1 MAKSARVKSGRGE
14 RAKTKRLRKKGRLGK
29 MESVSVFDL
38 LVTIFLVTA
47 TFWGGL
53 RGVVSQIS
61 AIATWVL
68 SVLAAARHGSAVDE
82 IVSIPEPWRA
92 SVSALIVF
100 CATALALSVAFR
112 FVKRAVSLSG
122 LKEFDRQAGALFG
135 LIKGCAICV
144 ALTFFCV
151 LTSEK
156 TRDLVDNSKTGPY
169 LASVSLLLK
178 DAFPKSETMTRFE
191 ELVSSMESSQ
201 AKSELPS
208 LKSEVAGLEAYLKEN
223 VLSDEAVDVV
233 EEADA
238 GEKGGTSSGWDRFLS
253 DLRGWGDG
261 FLGSATDAANSTR
274 NGDVGNG
281 GWKESGGN
289 GAGGEEKSG
298 RGDRTFW
305 RGNASSANEAKYDV
319 GADRVDYRNGGNW
332 ENGGDQVVRAEY
344 GNNEERVE
352 SLDWTPFL
360 TNLTVGT
367 ETTTETYRTSETSG
381 RFAAFGESLN
391 EFLGVVPSRGA
402 GVRRETSAPTFDS
415 GVRRTNDGAGLGR
428 SNSTSTPL
436 IPPLPY

>member
-1 MAKSARVKSGRGE
+1 
-14 RAKTKRLRKKGRLGK
+14 
-29 MESVSVFDL
+29 MESISVFDL

-53 RGVVSQIS
+53 RGVVSQVS

-68 SVLAAARHGSAVDE
+68 SVLAAARYGSAVDE

-112 FVKRAVSLSG
+112 LVKRAVSLSG

-191 ELVSSMESSQ
+191 ELVASMESSQ

-274 NGDVGNG
+274 NGD
-281 GWKESGGN
+281 GGN
-289 GAGGEEKSG
+289 GAGGEEESG

-305 RGNASSANEAKYDV
+305 RGNASSANGTKYDA
-319 GADRVDYRNGGNW
+319 GADRVDYRSGGNW
-332 ENGGDQVVRAEY
+332 ENGDERVVRAEY

-360 TNLTVGT
+360 TDLTGAT
-367 ETTTETYRTSETSG
+367 ETTDETYRTSETSG

-415 GVRRTNDGAGLGR
+415 DVRRTNDGAGWGR